1 MKTEFLYLR
10 ITIQGECHRFVHQE
24 TEPANL
30 PQLLND
36 GWRPVRETSLGQGS
50 VLILL
55 ERESEG
61 SFGFGFNKG

>member
-1 MKTEFLYLR
+1 MKTEFLYVWLAAR
-10 ITIQGECHRFVHQE
+10 GECRKFVTQT

-30 PQLLND
+30 PELLND
-36 GWRPVRETSLGQGS
+36 GWRPVRETSLSEGS
-50 VLILL
+50 ALILL